1 MDSDSQQLRRSAA
14 KAFLEAL
21 DQLAVSLQLD
31 GAATSPASSV
41 PTAHPCS
48 GQALEEAAADIERY
62 LQQQSCQDA
71 HSTLYPDDS
80 H

>member
-1 MDSDSQQLRRSAA
+1 MDSDPQQLRRSAA

-31 GAATSPASSV
+31 REATSTSSV
-41 PTAHPCS
+41 PTAHLCS

-62 LQQQSCQDA
+62 LQQSHPDA
-71 HSTLYPDDS
+71 HSALYPDDG